1 MASNKI
7 LSEAIRVDYLSK
19 IRESFEQL
27 GDEVLVTGSNEIAIP
42 VVDSEG
48 NERWVQIVVKIP
60 SGSRDGEPF
69 DGYSLA
75 EDYQMKCEEKRI
87 KAEETAKKKAE
98 KIAKDAASRKAKA
111 EAKAKKMNE

>member
-7 LSEAIRVDYLSK
+7 LSEAIRADYLSK

-27 GDEVLVTGSNEIAIP
+27 GDEVLVTGSNEVAIP

-75 EDYQMKCEEKRI
+75 EDYQMKCEEKRNQFI
-87 KAEETAKKKAE
+87 IEAVKVKTKLDEE
-98 KIAKDAASRKAKA
+98 IDVRK
-111 EAKAKKMNE
+111 